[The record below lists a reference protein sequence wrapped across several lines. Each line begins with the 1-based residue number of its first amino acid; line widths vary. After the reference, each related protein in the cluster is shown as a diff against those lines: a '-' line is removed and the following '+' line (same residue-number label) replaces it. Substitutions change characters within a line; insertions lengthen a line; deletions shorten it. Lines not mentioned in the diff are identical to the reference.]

1 MKGRIIVMLQFVLLV
16 AMVIAPGRQNVPLFS
31 LILGSTL
38 VVIGSLLIAISFRA
52 LGDSLTVMPESKENA
67 SLITSGIYSK
77 IRHPIY
83 SAIFL
88 VSGGFF
94 LIKMSATSLA
104 VFLTLNSLLW
114 YKAKYED
121 EILLKKFP
129 GARDYQKSTN
139 AFLPRFK

>member
-1 MKGRIIVMLQFVLLV
+1 MKGRIIVTLQFVLLV
-16 AMVIAPGRQNVPLFS
+16 AMVIAPGRKNVPLFS

-38 VVIGSLLIAISFRA
+38 VVIGSLLIANSFRA

-83 SAIFL
+83 SALFL
-88 VSGGFF
+88 VSGGFL

-104 VFLTLNSLLW
+104 VFLSLNSLLW

-121 EILLKKFP
+121 GILLKKFP

-139 AFLPRFK
+139 AFLPRLK